1 MIDALL
7 KLRRVQASEMNDR
20 GKELYLEI
28 LRLCDGADAVQAI
41 TALTTALG
49 FVVVN
54 AATEDRRRDPDLGDQ
69 REGNA
74 RARRQPA
81 DPARQLIA
89 GHRLR
94 RPWPPR
100 P

>member
-1 MIDALL
+1 MIDAML

-54 AATEDRRRDPDLGDQ
+54 AATEDRIEPLTRDVIRTSEISV
-69 REGNA
+69 REMRERGVSPQV
-74 RARRQPA
+74 QP
-81 DPARQLIA
+81 IN
-89 GHRLR
+89 
-94 RPWPPR
+94 
-100 P
+100 

>member
-54 AATEDRRRDPDLGDQ
+54 AATEDRIEPLTRDVIRTSEISV
-69 REGNA
+69 REMRERGVSP
-74 RARRQPA
+74 Q
-81 DPARQLIA
+81 I
-89 GHRLR
+89 
-94 RPWPPR
+94 PPVN
-100 P
+100 

>member
-54 AATEDRRRDPDLGDQ
+54 AATEDRIEPLTRDVIRTLEMSV
-69 REGNA
+69 REMRKRGVSP
-74 RARRQPA
+74 Q
-81 DPARQLIA
+81 I
-89 GHRLR
+89 
-94 RPWPPR
+94 PPVN
-100 P
+100 